1 MNDIK
6 EHTTMATIAT
16 PQKRSRSRRA
26 PLIIGGLVVV
36 GLIAAAVIILLNSA
50 AGTPTTSGP
59 PPGWTIA
66 TVQTGTIDA
75 SISATGSVEPK
86 AEAELRFAIDG
97 TVTEILVQPGQQVEV
112 GQPLARIDD
121 ADLKVQIEQA
131 QADLRQAQADYEDL
145 KTKATPEEITKAQ
158 AQLAQAQAQYQ
169 QELGSVTQADVAAA
183 RVKLDQAK
191 TRLARLEQGTG
202 NDSADTAVQQ
212 AQANLEQ
219 ARSELASAKERARL
233 DMEQSANALRNK
245 QADYDRI
252 YWENRK
258 LEGELARAGIE
269 LPRENV
275 DQEAQALRDVKDAE
289 TAMEQSKIAY
299 ETAKQNEIA
308 TLQGRESDVREAQTG
323 RGDDL
328 AQARQDVQLAQA
340 ELNRLLGGNRSG
352 ALAAA
357 QANIAV
363 AEATLADLQ
372 ADPTA
377 TTLAKSEAAV
387 ARAQAT
393 VKQAEQDAAKATLV
407 APFAAT
413 VARIDLKVGERAAEN
428 GVVTVVDQSS
438 FHVDVPVDE
447 LDVAQVQPGQTVRVT
462 LDALPDQELNGTV
475 ANIVPLATKS
485 DQGTTTYEVT
495 VSIDVSDAAVRPGMT
510 AAVQI
515 VTLNK
520 NDALLVPRRA
530 VRLENGK
537 SYVLLP
543 KTGSPIPS
551 TGEPASERREVTL
564 GLSNNEMIEI
574 TSGLKTGEQVLVQDV
589 VSTFNPIEAQ

>member
-1 MNDIK
+1 
-6 EHTTMATIAT
+6 MATIAT
-16 PQKRSRSRRA
+16 PQKRSRSRRV
-26 PLIIGGLVVV
+26 PLIIGGLLVV
-36 GLIAAAVIILLNSA
+36 GLIAAAVIVVINNVA
-50 AGTPTTSGP
+50 ATPTTSGP
-59 PPGWTIA
+59 PTGWTIA
-66 TVQTGTIDA
+66 TAQPGTIDA

-86 AEAELRFAIDG
+86 AEAALRFAVDG
-97 TVTEILVQPGQQVEV
+97 TVTEILVQPGQEVEA

-121 ADLKVQIEQA
+121 ADLKLKIEQA

-183 RVKLDQAK
+183 RAKLDQAR
-191 TRLARLEQGTG
+191 TRLARLEQGSG
-202 NDSADTAVQQ
+202 NASADTAIQQ

-219 ARSELASAKERARL
+219 ARSELAATKERARL
-233 DMEQSANALRNK
+233 DMETAANALRNK

-252 YWENRK
+252 YWDNRK
-258 LEGELARAGIE
+258 LEGDLARAGIA

-289 TAMEQSKIAY
+289 TALEQAKITY
-299 ETAKQNEIA
+299 ESAKQNEIA
-308 TLQGRESDVREAQTG
+308 TLQARESDLREAQTG

-328 AQARQDVQLAQA
+328 SQARQDVQLAQA
-340 ELNRLLGGNRSG
+340 ELNRLLGDNRSG

-357 QANIAV
+357 QANIAS
-363 AEATLADLQ
+363 AEATLADLN
-372 ADPTA
+372 ADPSA
-377 TTLAKSEAAV
+377 TTLAKADAAV

-393 VKQAEQDAAKATLV
+393 VKQAEHEAEKATLT

-428 GVVTVVDQSS
+428 GVVTVVDQSN

-447 LDVAQVQPGQTVRVT
+447 LDVALVQQGQSVRVS
-462 LDALPDQELNGTV
+462 LDALPDKELNGTV
-475 ANIVPLATKS
+475 TNIVPLATKS

-495 VSIDVSDAAVRPGMT
+495 VSIDISDKTMRPGMT

-515 VTLNK
+515 VTLSK

-530 VRLENGK
+530 VRLDNGK

-543 KTGSPIPS
+543 KPGGLDPR

-564 GLSNNEMIEI
+564 GLSNSEMIEI
-574 TSGLKTGEQVLVQDV
+574 TGGLKPGEQMLVQDV
-589 VSTFNPIEAQ
+589 VSTFNPVQG